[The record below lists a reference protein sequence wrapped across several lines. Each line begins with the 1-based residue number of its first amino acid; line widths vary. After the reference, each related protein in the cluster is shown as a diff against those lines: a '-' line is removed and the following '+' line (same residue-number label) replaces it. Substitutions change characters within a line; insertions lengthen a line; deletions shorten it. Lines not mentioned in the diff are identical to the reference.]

1 MQRIG
6 RMACRMGN
14 RNRDSI
20 EERIKSCEMKKT
32 VKKNFL
38 FDLKDVSF
46 STSSLTSRALIYQSY
61 VSMSEKR
68 KSDERALN
76 NPGSIV

>member
-1 MQRIG
+1 
-6 RMACRMGN
+6 
-14 RNRDSI
+14 
-20 EERIKSCEMKKT
+20 MKKT